1 MVVINTIILDE
12 IFDECTSLSTM
23 KTKTSPQPTCAKN
36 PVGVKSVT
44 LKSCKKKLSSSQP
57 KCTNK
62 ERLTKNKPVLD
73 VESICTYHL
82 VQITLERVEKLLKE
96 LSSKPSGRIGAVKTT
111 VTKPVNNK
119 PVNKNAEEG
128 VNTVAKTPSTSEPS
142 QRLEPNGETT
152 PKQPVTKYRWVADVR
167 EGAPGFA
174 DDDRCTSDWFNSR
187 EAAEKD
193 MNDNVEEKCSQRF
206 PYLRWIQNVYIEEK
220 QILN

>member
-1 MVVINTIILDE
+1 
-12 IFDECTSLSTM
+12 M

-36 PVGVKSVT
+36 PVVVKSVAV
-44 LKSCKKKLSSSQP
+44 KSCKKRLSSSQP
-57 KCTNK
+57 KCTK
-62 ERLTKNKPVLD
+62 KKRLTKNKPVLD

-82 VQITLERVEKLLKE
+82 VQITLGRVEKLLKE
-96 LSSKPSGRIGAVKTT
+96 LSSRPTGRIGAVKTT
-111 VTKPVNNK
+111 VTKPVN
-119 PVNKNAEEG
+119 KNAEEG
-128 VNTVAKTPSTSEPS
+128 VNIVAQTPSTSEPS
-142 QRLEPNGETT
+142 PRLEPNGETT

-220 QILN
+220 TLLEKLFHQTCIHH

>member
-1 MVVINTIILDE
+1 
-12 IFDECTSLSTM
+12 M
-23 KTKTSPQPTCAKN
+23 KTSTKN
-36 PVGVKSVT
+36 SVVEKLLT
-44 LKSCKKKLSSSQP
+44 TKRGKKRLASSQP
-57 KCTNK
+57 KCAMK
-62 ERLTKNKPVLD
+62 KRLAKNKQTLD
-73 VESICTYHL
+73 VKSICTYHL
-82 VQITLERVEKLLKE
+82 VQITLGRVEKLLKE

-142 QRLEPNGETT
+142 PRLEPNGETT

-187 EAAEKD
+187 EAAQKD
-193 MNDNVEEKCSQRF
+193 MNDNVEEKCSKRF
-206 PYLRWIQNVYIEEK
+206 PHLRWIQNVY
-220 QILN
+220 LFL

>member
-1 MVVINTIILDE
+1 
-12 IFDECTSLSTM
+12 M

-82 VQITLERVEKLLKE
+82 VQITLGRVENLLKE
-96 LSSKPSGRIGAVKTT
+96 LSSRPSGSVTTAKHTGAKRMSKSTKEGRKVVLKATT
-111 VTKPVNNK
+111 TAVP
-119 PVNKNAEEG
+119 A
-128 VNTVAKTPSTSEPS
+128 
-142 QRLEPNGETT
+142 RLLQPKLETT

-174 DDDRCTSDWFNSR
+174 DDDRCTSEWFDSR

-193 MNDNVEEKCSQRF
+193 MNDNVRKMCNERF
-206 PYLRWIQNVYIEEK
+206 PYLRWIQHVYIEEK
-220 QILN
+220 SILN